1 MRQAAQAGR
10 ISALFVYQPDRL
22 SSDLGQ
28 LAMLME
34 ELRGHGVKVRF
45 AEGSKYSGLE
55 AFTVGILEY
64 VSQME
69 RADAAERS
77 MRARIRPARSGIL
90 PVGINPGLF
99 GYDYDKVR
107 KVRTVN
113 ETEAGAVRLLFQ
125 WACEGVPTYRI
136 AERLNARGI
145 RTKRGCCWTQLA
157 VRRILMNCAFTGV
170 QCYGKDGYRGTA
182 GKKRAAIL
190 RPDSEV
196 IRVVGFSPPI
206 ISQEL
211 YDTIPGA
218 PRGEADRGNEIAS
231 VMPGWRVFILREMR
245 RQGRGRQYATVPV
258 PSLPMPCFGY
268 GFHPACDGSYGPV
281 NGFGGGGAEGIG
293 RMRVS
298 YRCAAFGVAG
308 AFLHGRRRPGP
319 EDGVAAHGNP

>member
-77 MRARIRPARSGIL
+77 MRARIRLARSGIL

-113 ETEAGAVRLLFQ
+113 ETEAGAVRLMFE
-125 WACEGVPTYRI
+125 WASEGVTTYRI
-136 AERLNARGI
+136 AKRLNARGI

-157 VRRILMNCAFTGV
+157 VRRIFMSCAFTGV

-196 IRVVGFSPPI
+196 IRVVGFSPR
-206 ISQEL
+206 SSVRNS
-211 YDTIPGA
+211 TIRSRSA
-218 PRGEADRGNEIAS
+218 SRRGGSRQRNCVGNAWLEGFHSAGNEA
-231 VMPGWRVFILREMR
+231 
-245 RQGRGRQYATVPV
+245 
-258 PSLPMPCFGY
+258 
-268 GFHPACDGSYGPV
+268 
-281 NGFGGGGAEGIG
+281 
-293 RMRVS
+293 
-298 YRCAAFGVAG
+298 
-308 AFLHGRRRPGP
+308 PGP
-319 EDGVAAHGNP
+319 GEPVCNSTGTVTADAVLRVRIPSGVRWQL